1 MGHLLKRNPNF
12 YSPFGEGFVQPKFS
26 AVQGAY
32 NTEKLTMT
40 TTQNVTELQPRM
52 TREQLIDAARKAAPL
67 LPPASQWL
75 MNELANRYDVQGVAL
90 CESME
95 QRKSLAIEN
104 TVLRDDVICWCQQR
118 VKSDPLTATTNGLIL
133 IHLVYSG
140 LASAITPAFRFCF
153 SR

>member
-1 MGHLLKRNPNF
+1 M
-12 YSPFGEGFVQPKFS
+12 QPKFS

-52 TREQLIDAARKAAPL
+52 TREQLIDAAHKAAPL

-104 TVLRDDVICWCQQR
+104 TVLRDDVICWAKECDR
-118 VKSDPLTATTNGLIL
+118 IVERHTKTRSNMHLLEAKRELHELTPVTNVVMNEG
-133 IHLVYSG
+133 
-140 LASAITPAFRFCF
+140 AK
-153 SR
+153 